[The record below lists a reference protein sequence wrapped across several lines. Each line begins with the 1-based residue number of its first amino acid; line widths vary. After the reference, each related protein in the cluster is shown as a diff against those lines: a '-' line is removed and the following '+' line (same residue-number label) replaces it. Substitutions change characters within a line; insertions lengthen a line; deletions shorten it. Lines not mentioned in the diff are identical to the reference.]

1 MLTCESRT
9 RIGALLL
16 RQYYLLRSSPSRLIE
31 ILFWPTLDVTVWG
44 FANLYLAD
52 QSGLIMRSA
61 QFLLGAALLWQVL
74 IRSEINMLL
83 VFLEEMWSRNFG
95 HLFVSPLRPHEFVLS
110 IIIASVLRTVV
121 GTGIALLVATLLF
134 PGNLLPFSLPLAMMV
149 FLLFMMGWSV
159 GLLLIALIF
168 RLGMGGEWLVWM
180 AAFAVMPLTCVF
192 YPVSVLPALLQPVA
206 LLIPATHVFE
216 GMRAI
221 LGGNSL
227 PVEHILA
234 AFGLNLLLLL
244 LSSQVLM
251 RALRYARTNAV
262 FVQQGE

>member
-1 MLTCESRT
+1 
-9 RIGALLL
+9 
-16 RQYYLLRSSPSRLIE
+16 
-31 ILFWPTLDVTVWG
+31 
-44 FANLYLAD
+44 
-52 QSGLIMRSA
+52 
-61 QFLLGAALLWQVL
+61 
-74 IRSEINMLL
+74 MLL

-110 IIIASVLRTVV
+110 IVIASVLRTVV
-121 GTGIALLVATLLF
+121 GTGIALLTAALLF

-216 GMRAI
+216 GLRAI
-221 LGGNSL
+221 MAGG
-227 PVEHILA
+227 PFPTGHILA
-234 AFGLNLLLLL
+234 ALGLNLLLLL
-244 LSSQVLM
+244 LSSQLLM
-251 RALRYARTNAV
+251 RALRYARANAV